1 MHAPWSDARWLRSQ
15 DVFGGAVGLVLRH
28 RKALLV
34 GYLLLLHT
42 MFYLMATHRT
52 HNTSTACL

>member
-1 MHAPWSDARWLRSQ
+1 
-15 DVFGGAVGLVLRH
+15 VLRH

-34 GYLLLLHT
+34 GYLLLMHT

-52 HNTSTACL
+52 HSNSKACR